1 MIDAAAQMGCVVA
14 GAGETICKAASLYS
28 SCIGLAFQIVDDI
41 LDMTSSS
48 DVLGKP
54 VGSDREKEKSTYV
67 SLLGL
72 DASRR
77 LVTELTATARE
88 TLSIFEER
96 ASFLLELTERL
107 ATREK

>member
-1 MIDAAAQMGCVVA
+1 M
-14 GAGETICKAASLYS
+14 
-28 SCIGLAFQIVDDI
+28 
-41 LDMTSSS
+41 
-48 DVLGKP
+48 LGKP
-54 VGSDREKEKSTYV
+54 VGSDQEKAKSTYV

-72 DASRR
+72 DPSRR

-88 TLSIFEER
+88 TLSVFGDR